1 MKITTLRRWVL
12 GWRRQSSSL
21 VGVVLIIS
29 SDALQGAP
37 AYCVRIKQLLQSYAE
52 RAVLLDVIGY
62 VGLASDCCH
71 ILAQRLVSLIGAVA
85 CCAVLCVQANK
96 HFDKEAAV
104 KEAENV
110 VKAKQVTYNKDDFFD
125 MMSCETLDKMGQ
137 GDGMQNRRTMQVSNL
152 VTL

>member
-1 MKITTLRRWVL
+1 MTVATYWLK
-12 GWRRQSSSL
+12 
-21 VGVVLIIS
+21 
-29 SDALQGAP
+29 
-37 AYCVRIKQLLQSYAE
+37 C
-52 RAVLLDVIGY
+52 
-62 VGLASDCCH
+62 
-71 ILAQRLVSLIGAVA
+71 LVSLIGVVP
-85 CCAVLCVQANK
+85 CCAVCYQANK